1 MKRCF
6 LFGHSDTP
14 SEVYPDLLREIER
27 HVLEFDV
34 TEFVVGHYG
43 AFDRMAAR
51 ALAEVKQKYP
61 GLCLMLLVPYLPWER
76 PMELPDGFDTFY
88 APDLLE
94 TVPKPFRIVRANRGT
109 IKAAD
114 FVITYFHHR
123 PSRLEKIYDYAERCH
138 KGITILPKKLLL

>member
-14 SEVYPDLLREIER
+14 SAVYPDLLREIER
-27 HVLEFDV
+27 HVLELDV

-51 ALAEVKQKYP
+51 ALAETKGKYP
-61 GLCLMLLVPYLPWER
+61 QLCLMLLVPYLPWER
-76 PMELPDGFDTFY
+76 PMELPEGFDTFY

-94 TVPKPFRIVRANRGT
+94 TVPKPFRIVEANRRT
-109 IKAAD
+109 IKATD
-114 FVITYFHHR
+114 FVITYFHQR
-123 PSRLEKIYDYAERCH
+123 PSRLEKIFDYAARCQ
-138 KGITILPKKLLL
+138 KVITILPKKSLL